1 MNNINNQDVSFESL
15 LKEIQKV
22 EFAVIE
28 LNLFLDTH
36 PDNEKAL
43 NDYNKY
49 TVDLSKLKKEYRMK
63 HGPFAN
69 FGHGTSDLPWQWI
82 ESPWPWEV

>member
-1 MNNINNQDVSFESL
+1 MNMEELAYDQLSFEQ
-15 LKEIQKV
+15 LKLKIQEL

-43 NDYNKY
+43 ADFNTFTVELNKAKRIY
-49 TVDLSKLKKEYRMK
+49 ER
-63 HGPFAN
+63 N
-69 FGHGTSDLPWQWI
+69 FGPLTNFGYSLSAYPFEWI
-82 ESPWPWEV
+82 